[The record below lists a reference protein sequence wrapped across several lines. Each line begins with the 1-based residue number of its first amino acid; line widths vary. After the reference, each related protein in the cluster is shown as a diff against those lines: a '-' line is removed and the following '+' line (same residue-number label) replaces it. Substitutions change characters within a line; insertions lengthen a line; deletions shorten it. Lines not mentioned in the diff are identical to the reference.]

1 MSRSVWII
9 AEHQEGTLH
18 RGAAELAAAGRSV
31 ADEVVAVVCAG
42 PEGGVAEQIAPFVDR
57 VLLIEST
64 ALVDYTAGG
73 YAQAIVPLVTTH
85 SPAAILL
92 PHAPLGRDLGPIL
105 AARLSTGMIS
115 DCLALEWDE
124 GLVGTR
130 SVYRRKLVARER
142 VTTAGTAIATV
153 QRGAFMPAPAGDA
166 AAVERIEATVDSSA
180 VRTRLV
186 SLEHAPPSE
195 EDIADAKIVVAGGR
209 GLGDAEKFGLVQEL
223 ANAIGGVMAA
233 SRPVVDQGWVPHDRQ
248 VGSSGRTVRPQL
260 YIAVGISGAIQHI
273 VGMRESDVIVAIN
286 KDAQAPI
293 FEYANYGIVDDLFKV
308 VPALIDALQT
318 GE

>member
-1 MSRSVWII
+1 MSRTIWIVV
-9 AEHQEGTLH
+9 EHQEGELH
-18 RGAAELAAAGRSV
+18 RGAAELVSAGRQV
-31 ADEVVAVVCAG
+31 GDDVVAVVCAG
-42 PEGGVAEQIAPFVDR
+42 PESRIPEQVAPFVDR
-57 VLLIEST
+57 VLLLEDA
-64 ALVDYTAGG
+64 ALANYTAGG
-73 YAQAIVPLVTTH
+73 YAQAIVPLAETH

-115 DCLALEWDE
+115 DCLALEWAD

-142 VTTAGTAIATV
+142 VTAAGAAIATV
-153 QRGAFMPAPAGDA
+153 QRGAFMPAESGTA
-166 AAVERIEATVDSSA
+166 ATVERLATSLDGAA
-180 VRTRLV
+180 VRTRLM
-186 SLEHAPPSE
+186 SIEHAPPSE
-195 EDIADAKIVVAGGR
+195 EDITDAKIVVAGGR
-209 GLGDAEKFGLVQEL
+209 GLGDADKFVLVQDL

-260 YIAVGISGAIQHI
+260 YIALGISGAIQHI

-308 VPALIDALQT
+308 VPALIEALQA
-318 GE
+318 EQ